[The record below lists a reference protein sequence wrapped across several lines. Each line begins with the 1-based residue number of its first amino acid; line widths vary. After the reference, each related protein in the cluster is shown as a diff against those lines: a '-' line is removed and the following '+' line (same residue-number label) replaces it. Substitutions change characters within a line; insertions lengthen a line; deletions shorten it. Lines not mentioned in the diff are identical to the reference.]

1 MKNIKIKKKNKSCCI
16 KSEEYFFILRNEIMG
31 KKLLPTGSSREAAS
45 PTSRAPGLQ
54 DESWRKP
61 VASGALQVGYLP
73 PG

>member
-1 MKNIKIKKKNKSCCI
+1 MSYTVMRGVFFLLKETKLRKEGCCRRAAVV
-16 KSEEYFFILRNEIMG
+16 KQQLQPG
-31 KKLLPTGSSREAAS
+31 GLLEC
-45 PTSRAPGLQ
+45 GLQ